1 MTRIGISGKG
11 RRERVRKWG
20 NFVRTHKGF
29 PNKSAAVGTKNI
41 ITRFFFLF
49 RVLFSAL
56 PEKHT
61 LYVRGFPFFGQDRA
75 RFAKVSFPQQWNSF
89 LASCMRESPTFCLTF
104 FSGDRFSHASIIH
117 GARGVLRA
125 SEPQKWTW
133 GEEREGEA
141 LFRAAAPTPV
151 LPLKIDSQL
160 TKDSLFFFSLS
171 STSVFR
177 VKCKIDAVNFAWWL
191 WPFFKKI
198 WSFSSAAFYG
208 KTRVAFFFCH
218 FYFSF

>member
-1 MTRIGISGKG
+1 MTRIGISG
-11 RRERVRKWG
+11 RVRKWG

-89 LASCMRESPTFCLTF
+89 LASYMRESPTFCLTF

-117 GARGVLRA
+117 GARGAFTAVGTPKMDTGGGGGGGVGGGAIVSR
-125 SEPQKWTW
+125 
-133 GEEREGEA
+133 R
-141 LFRAAAPTPV
+141 RPTPV

-160 TKDSLFFFSLS
+160 TKDSLFFSLSLS
-171 STSVFR
+171 STYLSR
-177 VKCKIDAVNFAWWL
+177 C
-191 WPFFKKI
+191 
-198 WSFSSAAFYG
+198 SA
-208 KTRVAFFFCH
+208 
-218 FYFSF
+218 